1 MRVEV
6 ERVDEGTLRLSVSD
20 DGVGLAPDFDLN
32 RTGSLGL
39 QLATMLTRQIDG
51 EMELKRGHG
60 TRFDIAFPA
69 PSA

>member
-39 QLATMLTRQIDG
+39 QPGDNADPANRRRDG
-51 EMELKRGHG
+51 TKTGPGNAL
-60 TRFDIAFPA
+60 
-69 PSA
+69 